1 LLAGAADADRVLER
15 LLLPGDEK
23 EAAFARLYND
33 GAGLG
38 IAAVWYLFRDGMRWR
53 SHENDSNGAKEKVK
67 IAKQHRDALLVDRG
81 RYGIKIA

>member
-1 LLAGAADADRVLER
+1 
-15 LLLPGDEK
+15 
-23 EAAFARLYND
+23 
-33 GAGLG
+33 
-38 IAAVWYLFRDGMRWR
+38 MRWR